1 MKCLEC
7 RACHKG
13 WFKSKPNDYVC
24 TGVPEPFIIEDV
36 HAECT
41 EYKFNREA
49 KPDIKTEDRLVLG
62 FSRTQNDD
70 ACLAILRVDGENIVV
85 VNTLFGERALD
96 AYKELVGVD

>member
-41 EYKFNREA
+41 EYEFNREA

-62 FSRTQNDD
+62 FRRTKNDD